1 MSDRDIVEE
10 KITKDD
16 GSLKELFKKHIKD
29 KELVEG
35 KIVKDDASLIELFK
49 KHIKDIKFIREDTR
63 EALKKIDEK
72 VNLNYQSEDLVELWK
87 YMIGNAIVFLKKNDA
102 REKYHDQMRLG
113 VGELHKYLKEYK
125 EFEKIFYGSISNYRD
140 HVIHIFRT
148 YLLGDFLIRNTYGY
162 KNVDPVNG
170 TYSISV
176 EEKEAMWC
184 IIALSHDLGYPLEK
198 IHILNDP
205 IRKILKIFGPISISE
220 FGYDFFPQFAEFS
233 QYTIRFMSSS
243 IETKDSS
250 AHLHVQSKF
259 YQKFGSALT
268 NYNHG
273 VLSSILLMK
282 DLVYFKESDYAF
294 DNYKTLSKEDLR
306 QFLIRKNILRAIA
319 SHNCPDIY
327 YLTGTNFSF
336 LLKAFDEMQEW
347 GRPRLIDI
355 TKRGGTQTR
364 LQINQFDQENLDYK
378 ITFDYPEE
386 YQKFASKEEKDSTKK
401 EIKQYFII
409 KCGEWMNI
417 LRSAVGGN
425 YRKLKVSFSVEDHI
439 DTFSKYELI
448 HETPETFDILPLEV
462 KEKIL
467 KDALF

>member
-1 MSDRDIVEE
+1 MTYKETVEGR
-10 KITKDD
+10 IIKDD
-16 GSLKELFKKHIKD
+16 TLLITLFKKNIK
-29 KELVEG
+29 
-35 KIVKDDASLIELFK
+35 S
-49 KHIKDIKFIREDTR
+49 IKFIQEDTI
-63 EALKKIDEK
+63 EALEKIDEK

-87 YMIGNAIVFLKKNDA
+87 YMIGNAIVFLKKNDT
-102 REKYHDQMRLG
+102 REKYNDQMRLG
-113 VGELHKYLKEYK
+113 VGKLHKYLIEYE
-125 EFEKIFYGSISNYRD
+125 EFEKIFYGTISNYRD
-140 HVIHIFRT
+140 HVIHVFRT

-162 KNVDPVNG
+162 NNIDPVNG
-170 TYSISV
+170 EYKISI

-205 IRKILKIFGPISISE
+205 IRKILKIFGPISINE
-220 FGYDFFPQFAEFS
+220 FGFNFFPQFTEFS

-243 IETKDSS
+243 IVKAGSS
-250 AHLHVQSKF
+250 AYLHVQAKY

-294 DNYKTLSKEDLR
+294 DNYKPLSEEDLR
-306 QFLIRKNILRAIA
+306 QFLIRKNILRSIA

-347 GRPRLIDI
+347 GRPRLIDV

-386 YQKFASKEEKDSTKK
+386 YGKIASKEEKDLTKN
-401 EIKQYFII
+401 EIKQYFIS
-409 KCGEWMNI
+409 KCGEWMNV
-417 LRSAVGGN
+417 LRSAVGGK
-425 YRKLKVSFSVEDHI
+425 YRKLQVKFCVEDHI
-439 DTFSKYELI
+439 DTHSEYQLTHK
-448 HETPETFDILPLEV
+448 TPETFKIKPQELE
-462 KEKIL
+462 EEIL
-467 KDALF
+467 KDTLF